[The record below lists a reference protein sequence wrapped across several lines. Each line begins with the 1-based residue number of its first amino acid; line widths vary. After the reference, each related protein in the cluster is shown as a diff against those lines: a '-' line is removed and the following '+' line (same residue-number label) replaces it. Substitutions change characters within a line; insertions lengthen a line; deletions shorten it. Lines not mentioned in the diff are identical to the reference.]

1 MNMDNKKGSDTT
13 FGSFIREKRLQKGK
27 NLRTLAKE
35 IGIAPAYMCDIEN
48 DHRYPP
54 EIDKL
59 EKIAVL
65 LSFTEEEKNEMFDF
79 AGNAR
84 KYTVSPDLSQYVME
98 NQNVRVALRLARDN
112 DMGEEEW
119 KKVIKILEE
128 EKK

>member
-1 MNMDNKKGSDTT
+1 MDNQKRMEVT

-59 EKIAVL
+59 EKIASL
-65 LSFTEEEKNEMFDF
+65 LSLSEEEKNEMFDL
-79 AGNAR
+79 AGNVK
-84 KYTVSPDLSQYVME
+84 KYSVSPDLSQYVME
-98 NQNVRVALRLARDN
+98 NQNVRIALRLARDN

-119 KKVIKILEE
+119 KKIIKILEE